1 MEVNGKRRK
10 STKITRRELL
20 VAAGSGVALA
30 AGAQLGSNLLGWH
43 VAKAAPAKTLRIGI
57 YAYMT
62 QGVPFDQVVKNYQQS
77 HPDVTV
83 AVDPLPAGLVAD
95 WQAVVRK
102 FTLEARQRQA
112 SVDLLIGPTPWIE
125 PAPLA
130 QAEAIEPLDN
140 LLPKQVINDLYRGVL
155 RESTFA
161 GDGKIYI
168 LPWWT
173 DVTGLIYRRSYLQEG
188 AGTDRPPETWEQVL
202 AYAEKIRAK
211 FGTRVY
217 AYGADWWA
225 SHRLFLPLLVT
236 LTREPYDKDGIWKMD
251 TDAFVEALGWI
262 QKLYAFMPAAS
273 QQDLGSSR
281 VFQAG
286 GLAMESYWQT
296 QMLRALQAGQPASD
310 MAMAPNPR
318 GRNSGT
324 IFWTAGAVIPK
335 HSANK
340 EEAAR
345 FMVEGMLD
353 PFAVQK
359 TFDNWKIVPFHSVI
373 AKLGDKLPAWAPPLL
388 GTLSSAQ
395 PIPMNP
401 YWLGVEQPIFKEE
414 VERMALQGQSLQVT
428 RTNIV
433 NRIKEKMREL
443 GKR

>member
-1 MEVNGKRRK
+1 MESNQK
-10 STKITRRELL
+10 SQEPSRLRRRELL
-20 VAAGSGVALA
+20 A
-30 AGAQLGSNLLGWH
+30 AGASGLAIAAASRLTSGAAGWR
-43 VAKAAPAKTLRIGI
+43 VARAAPAKTLRIGI
-57 YAYMT
+57 YGYMT
-62 QGVPFDQVVKNYQQS
+62 QGIPFDQVVKNYQLK

-83 AVDPLPAGLVAD
+83 SVEPLPGAVVAD
-95 WQAVVRK
+95 WPATVRK
-102 FTLEARQRQA
+102 LTLEARQRQA

-125 PAPLA
+125 PAPLV
-130 QAEAIEPLDN
+130 QVEAIEPLDA
-140 LLPKQVINDLYRGVL
+140 LLPKQVVGDIYRSVL
-155 RESTFA
+155 REATFS
-161 GDGKIYI
+161 GDGKLYV

-173 DVTGLIYRRSYLQEG
+173 DVTGLIYRRSHLQEG
-188 AGTDRPPETWEQVL
+188 AGTDRPPETWDQVL
-202 AYAEKIRAK
+202 AYADKIRTK

-217 AYGADWWA
+217 AFGADWWA
-225 SHRLFLPLLVT
+225 SHRLFLPIYVT
-236 LTREPYDKDGIWKMD
+236 LTREPYDKDGIWNVD
-251 TDAFVEALGWI
+251 SDAFLETLAMI

-310 MAMAPNPR
+310 VFMAPNPR
-318 GRNSGT
+318 GRHGGT
-324 IFWTAGAVIPK
+324 VFWTAGAIIPRY
-335 HSANK
+335 STSK

-353 PFAVQK
+353 PFTVQK
-359 TFDNWKIVPFHSVI
+359 TFENYKIVPFHSI
-373 AKLGDKLPAWAPPLL
+373 IGKMSDKIPAWAPPLL

-414 VERMALQGQSLQVT
+414 IERMLLQGQPLQTT
-428 RTNIV
+428 RTNIAT
-433 NRIKEKMREL
+433 RIKEKLREL

>member
-1 MEVNGKRRK
+1 MKIGGKLRGPG
-10 STKITRRELL
+10 KITRRRFLA
-20 VAAGSGVALA
+20 AAGSGVALA
-30 AGAQLGSNLLGWH
+30 AGARLGSNLPGWRAVH
-43 VAKAAPAKTLRIGI
+43 AAPAKTLRIGI

-62 QGVPFDQVVKNYQQS
+62 QGIPFDQVVKNYQQT
-77 HPDVTV
+77 HPDVALV
-83 AVDPLPAGLVAD
+83 VEPLPGAVVAD
-95 WQAVVRK
+95 WPATVRK
-102 FTLEARQRQA
+102 LTLEARQRQA

-130 QAEAIEPLDN
+130 QAQAIEPLEG
-140 LLPKQVINDLYRGVL
+140 LLPKQIVNDLYRSVL
-155 RESTFA
+155 REATSSE
-161 GDGKIYI
+161 DGKMYV

-202 AYAEKIRAK
+202 AYSEKIRAR

-217 AYGADWWA
+217 GYGADWWA
-225 SHRLFLPLLVT
+225 SHRLFLPIYVT
-236 LTREPYDKDGIWKMD
+236 LTREPYDKDGIWKYEG
-251 TDAFVEALGWI
+251 DAFQETLGLI
-262 QKLYAFMPAAS
+262 QKLNAFMPAAS

-286 GLAMESYWQT
+286 GLAMQSYWQT

-310 MAMAPNPR
+310 VFMAPNPR
-318 GRNSGT
+318 GRHSGT
-324 IFWTAGAVIPK
+324 IFWTAGAIIPK
-335 HSANK
+335 HSGNK

-353 PFAVQK
+353 PFTVQK
-359 TFDNWKIVPFHSVI
+359 TFDNYKIVPYHSII
-373 AKLGDKLPAWAPPLL
+373 AKMGDKVPAWAPPLL

-401 YWLGVEQPIFKEE
+401 YWLSVEQPIFKEE
-414 VERMALQGQSLQVT
+414 IERMVLQSQPLQAT
-428 RTNIV
+428 RANIAR
-433 NRIKEKMREL
+433 RIQEKLKEL